1 MKLESAIK
9 HFSPKSMN
17 ISPTSRATASDA
29 LTGTDVMGA
38 IGMCQSKSPLGISAV
53 LAKSGVSEEDKT
65 KAIILLMAY
74 AKSHAPRLIVK
85 SAGKQ
90 LSECLLIMCRLSFE
104 EYTRSAATTHQ
115 CTDCC
120 GEGVIRKMASVMV
133 HPGCG
138 EKTAPKYRDEIKESQ
153 CVTCHGKGVITA
165 RCRCN
170 GTGRV
175 RDIEKSKRMGCII
188 EKECERCSGFG
199 FRRSPGTKAFKVIS
213 HLIPDLHV
221 RTWTRNWKPF
231 FDQLVSK
238 LEAEES
244 HADNVFK
251 IVTSSDKSELAAHAA
266 LSQHLKNK

>member
-38 IGMCQSKSPLGISAV
+38 IGICQSKSPLGISAV
-53 LAKSGVSEEDKT
+53 LAKAGVSEEDKE
-65 KAIILLMAY
+65 KAVALLMEH
-74 AKSHAPRLIVK
+74 AKRRVPRLIVK
-85 SAGKQ
+85 SAGKK
-90 LSECLLIMCRLSFE
+90 LASCLLIMCRLAFE
-104 EYTRSAATTHQ
+104 EYTRSAASNNQ
-115 CTDCC
+115 CPDCH
-120 GEGVIRKMASVMV
+120 GKGVINGIDNVMI

-138 EKTAPKYRDEIKESQ
+138 EKTPPKYRLETTEKE
-153 CVTCHGKGVITA
+153 CVTCHGKGIISA

-175 RDIEKSKRMGCII
+175 RDLEKSKQMGCVV
-188 EKECERCSGFG
+188 EKECERCSGAG
-199 FRRSPGTKAFKVIS
+199 FRRSPGTKAYKVIS
-213 HLIPDLHV
+213 MQLTDLHV

-231 FDQLVSK
+231 FEELVAK

-244 HADNVFK
+244 HADSVFK
-251 IVTSSDKSELAAHAA
+251 IITSYSELAAIHE
-266 LSQHLKNK
+266 LSRQDINK